1 MSLRFYQLLINILH
15 IVLPKVIFNFFGY
28 LNGFRYFKI
37 SYSQNGEDL
46 IIRKYLKYKKIKN
59 GKYLDIGAFHPRWVS
74 NTHLLHRRGY
84 SGVVVDLE
92 EDKLKWFRFSR
103 GNKVKTF
110 CGAVSNK
117 FVKDINVN
125 MFIKKNPFSLIDT
138 TSNEFAKR
146 HSLKGKNIRKYET
159 KRIKNYHIND
169 IFKAVGKINVLNI
182 DIEGKDFE
190 VLKSSNLKIADPELI
205 LMEDGSSYFPSN
217 KLINFF
223 KKKKYHLISI
233 CGQTKCFAKK

>member
-1 MSLRFYQLLINILH
+1 MPLRFYQLLINILY
-15 IVLPKVIFNFFGY
+15 IVLPKALFNFFAY
-28 LNGFRYFKI
+28 LDGFRHFKI

-84 SGVVVDLE
+84 SGAVVDLD
-92 EDKLKWFRFSR
+92 EDRLKWFRFSR

-117 FVKDINVN
+117 FAKYINAYI
-125 MFIKKNPFSLIDT
+125 FIKKSPFSLIDT
-138 TSNEFAKR
+138 TSNKFAKA

-159 KRIKNYHIND
+159 KRIRNYHIND
-169 IFKAVGKINVLNI
+169 IFKTVGKINVLNI

-190 VLKSSNLKIADPELI
+190 VLKSSNLKIVDPELI